1 MQISARALEG
11 MERKLSAARNRV
23 AKVKAEAEEAAM
35 TVVAAAEVGGT
46 AFALGVVNGRYGS
59 PEILGIPADLGIGI
73 AAHILGFMTD
83 EGGDHIHNIANGALA
98 SYLSSLGTGIGQKML
113 SESRAPSLPAA

>member
-11 MERKLSAARNRV
+11 MEKKLSTARN
-23 AKVKAEAEEAAM
+23 KITNIKKEAQDAAM
-35 TVVAAAEVGGT
+35 TVVAAAEVGGV

-59 PEILGIPADLGIGI
+59 PEVMGIPADLGVGI
-73 AAHILGFMTD
+73 AAHILGFMVD
-83 EGGDHIHNIANGALA
+83 EGGEHLHNMGNGALA